1 VVSQRGRLLAVS
13 ILSFFWV
20 KHQRIKSAH
29 ILRRV
34 ETCSALDLR
43 FKFHKRSQLFIG
55 SHNEPLPVIA
65 MRISNEDCSP
75 AGINRC
81 NTAPTPT
88 GFAETVGDY
97 FPQLTLVWFF
107 SLGSVDFV
115 AWANGG
121 LTALLARGAGLWR
134 GF

>member
-1 VVSQRGRLLAVS
+1 MTKSNSSETSQTSEATATPPRLLDG
-13 ILSFFWV
+13 I
-20 KHQRIKSAH
+20 
-29 ILRRV
+29 
-34 ETCSALDLR
+34 
-43 FKFHKRSQLFIG
+43 RSPF
-55 SHNEPLPVIA
+55 
-65 MRISNEDCSP
+65 
-75 AGINRC
+75 GINRC
-81 NTAPTPT
+81 DTAPTPT